1 MNKVK
6 DITKKMCVIG
16 DGGVGKTS
24 LIRRFVIDKFDDK
37 YITTIGTKTS
47 RKTMIIKEN
56 GTKLNLTLIIW
67 DILGQRNFTRIN
79 KTAYR
84 GANGAFIVLD
94 LSRRATL
101 YSFESWLISL
111 HNVAG
116 DIPITVLA
124 NKNDLKADFGEDEIE
139 TLVKDY
145 GSPYYLTSAKTGK
158 NVNEAFYSLGQMMLK
173 SWAERNIGPQV
184 ELSKVFEKEKC
195 IEIDPNKK
203 LTVQEAEDII
213 MTRYCDLLEDLDF
226 AMAIIRKQ
234 FKRADVDFKYPTPE
248 GLAKVVGYLIDAASD
263 QVEPSRLKNEEST
276 YSNLIRRIS

>member
-1 MNKVK
+1 MAY
-6 DITKKMCVIG
+6 TKFKICIFG

-263 QVEPSRLKNEEST
+263 QVEPTRLKNEESA
-276 YSNLIRRIS
+276 YSNLIRRIC

>member
-116 DIPITVLA
+116 DIPITLLA
-124 NKNDLKADFGEDEIE
+124 NKNDLKAEFGEDEIE

-145 GSPYYLTSAKTGK
+145 GFPYYLTSAKTGK

-173 SWAERNIGPQV
+173 SWADRKIGPQV
-184 ELSKVFEKEKC
+184 ELSKVLDKEKC

-213 MTRYCDLLEDLDF
+213 MTRYCSLLEDLDF
-226 AMAIIRKQ
+226 AMAIIREQ

-263 QVEPSRLKNEEST
+263 QVEPSRLKNEESA
-276 YSNLIRRIS
+276 YSNLIRRIC